1 MKSLFSTV
9 IALLLLM
16 TGANAKYC
24 TEKDDLYKKGTD
36 HLNSLYEFGLKIQKA
51 VKDKDLE
58 AIKAMV
64 KFPMNDKKIT
74 KSYLDNKT
82 FDQVFSQKEIDFI
95 LKDKPNCNSVGIYKG
110 YMLGA
115 GTIWYDDINGATIVA
130 LNLNKIKK

>member
-1 MKSLFSTV
+1 MKPILTFLTLF
-9 IALLLLM
+9 LM
-16 TGANAKYC
+16 LGGVASAEYC

-51 VKDKDLE
+51 VKDKNLE

-110 YMLGA
+110 YMLGP
-115 GTIWYDDINGATIVA
+115 GTIWYDDINGATIIA
-130 LNLNKIKK
+130 LNLVKK